1 MTPEHETTISP
12 SAQRARFAVNAPWL
26 VKLRWVAIVGQ
37 LATIAFVSQS
47 FGISIATTP
56 LIGALALTAVT
67 NVVLGVWMRREIAE
81 PSISHRGAGFVIAGV
96 MLLDLFVLTFMLY
109 VSGGPT
115 NPFVVFYFVNLA
127 LAGVLLEPAAAWLL
141 QVVACLG
148 MALLFWRH
156 WQVPVLS
163 DPQRLSTMSSTGELP
178 LAAVGDF
185 VAFVAASSVI
195 VAFMTRLT
203 SQLRSSQ
210 QARRRAEELRARS
223 EKLEA
228 LGTLAAGAAHELATP
243 LSTIAVVATEVER
256 AIIQQRGSGK
266 DVPQEVAADLA
277 LVRSEL
283 QRCRNILNRMSI
295 DSGQLIGETPVRTT
309 VSQLIDTVIEGL
321 ASDERVTFSA
331 RGGAGEQPLQAP
343 RVALSQALRGLVQNG
358 LDADLQT
365 HVAIIVEPA
374 ASDAEQGVRILITD
388 QGPGMTQDVLSRAG
402 EPFFT
407 TKEPGQGM
415 GLGLFL
421 ARSVIE
427 RLGGELRL
435 ESNEGQGT
443 RVVVELAC
451 VT

>member
-1 MTPEHETTISP
+1 
-12 SAQRARFAVNAPWL
+12 VLNALWL

-37 LATIAFVSQS
+37 LVTVAFVSQ
-47 FGISIATTP
+47 GLEIPIAAGP
-56 LIGALALTAVT
+56 LLGALILTAASNVLLGAWLSNETANPSVT
-67 NVVLGVWMRREIAE
+67 HRTASLVV
-81 PSISHRGAGFVIAGV
+81 AGV
-96 MLLDLFVLTFMLY
+96 MLLDLVVLTFMLY

-127 LAGVLLEPAAAWLL
+127 LAGVLLEPAGAWLL
-141 QVVACLG
+141 EVMACAG
-148 MALLFWRH
+148 MTLLFWRH
-156 WQVPVLS
+156 WQVEVLS

-178 LAAVGDF
+178 VAAVGEL
-185 VAFVAASSVI
+185 VAFIAASGVI

-210 QARRRAEELRARS
+210 HAQRRAEELRARS

-256 AIIQQRGSGK
+256 AIIQQQGSGE
-266 DVPQEVAADLA
+266 DLPPEVASDLT

-283 QRCRNILNRMSI
+283 ERCRTILNRMSI
-295 DSGQLIGETPVRTT
+295 DSGQLIGEPPSQVSIAELIET
-309 VSQLIDTVIEGL
+309 VVDGL
-321 ASDERVTFSA
+321 ASPERVTFAS
-331 RGGAGEQPLQAP
+331 RDGAGERKLEVP
-343 RVALSQALRGLVQNG
+343 RVALAQAIRGLVQNG
-358 LDADLQT
+358 LDADKET
-365 HVAIIVEPA
+365 AVAIVAEPA
-374 ASDAEQGVRILITD
+374 TQPSGKPNRSQVRLLITD
-388 QGPGMTQDVLSRAG
+388 QGPGMPEAVLSRAG

-407 TKEPGQGM
+407 TKQPGQGM

-435 ESNEGQGT
+435 ESNQGQGT
-443 RVVVELAC
+443 RAVVDLPC
-451 VT
+451 QP